1 MASDDPN
8 DGAPTGE
15 GPGPAHHGDDTELS
29 TLLPP
34 RRRWWTALGP
44 DERRWLTI
52 AFVWCLILF
61 TGMYVWMGIG
71 DQQTPIESY
80 RIEPDDF
87 AAEVEAFVDEHQIG
101 EREGAAVVAP
111 PPGSDVFLQA
121 NQFAFRPVLQLER
134 DETYR
139 LLVSSTD
146 VQHGLS
152 LQPVNLNFQVL
163 PGYLYVIEITP
174 DRTGEFPII
183 CNEYCGLGHHV
194 MTGLIVVDGEEA

>member
-1 MASDDPN
+1 MTDTQEHDP
-8 DGAPTGE
+8 APR
-15 GPGPAHHGDDTELS
+15 S

-34 RRRWWTALGP
+34 PKRWWGGIGP
-44 DERRWLTI
+44 DERRWLSI

-61 TGMYVWMGIG
+61 SGMYIWMGIG

-80 RIEPDDF
+80 RVDRDTFQSE
-87 AAEVEAFVDEHQIG
+87 AEEFMSAYAVG
-101 EREGAAVVAP
+101 EEDGIPVVAP
-111 PPGSDVFLQA
+111 PPGEDVYLQA
-121 NQFAFRPVLQLER
+121 SQFQFRPVLELQR
-134 DETYR
+134 GHTYR

-163 PGYLYVIEITP
+163 PGYLYVIRLTP
-174 DRTGEFPII
+174 DELGEFSLV

-194 MTGLIVVDGEEA
+194 MTGKIVVVD

>member
-1 MASDDPN
+1 MDTEHTMHDDSAN
-8 DGAPTGE
+8 
-15 GPGPAHHGDDTELS
+15 GPAQS

-34 RRRWWTALGP
+34 PDRWWQRLGP

-61 TGMYVWMGIG
+61 SGMYIWIGIG

-80 RIEPDDF
+80 RVDPVVF
-87 AAEVEAFVDEHQIG
+87 AAEVRDFIEEHQVDEIN
-101 EREGAAVVAP
+101 GAAIVAP
-111 PPGSDVFLQA
+111 PPGSDVYLQA
-121 NQFAFRPVLQLER
+121 NQFAFRPVLQLQR
-134 DETYR
+134 GETYR

-163 PGYLYVIEITP
+163 PGYLYVIRITP
-174 DRTGEFPII
+174 TETGEFPII
-183 CNEYCGLGHHV
+183 CNEFCGLGHHV
-194 MTGLIVVDGEEA
+194 MTGLIVVD

>member
-1 MASDDPN
+1 MTQDHSHGREGSGDPS
-8 DGAPTGE
+8 P
-15 GPGPAHHGDDTELS
+15 PAHGDDRELS

-34 RRRWWTALGP
+34 KDRWWVRLGP

-52 AFVWCLILF
+52 AFVWCLVLF
-61 TGMYVWMGIG
+61 SGMYVWLAVGN
-71 DQQTPIESY
+71 QQTPIESY
-80 RIEPDDF
+80 RIDPLVFQQEVDAF
-87 AAEVEAFVDEHQIG
+87 IAEHQVDEVD
-101 EREGAAVVAP
+101 GAAVVEP
-111 PPGSDVFLQA
+111 PPGSNVYLQA
-121 NQFAFRPVLQLER
+121 NQFAFRPVLKLQR

-152 LQPVNLNFQVL
+152 LQPTNLNFQVL

-174 DRTGEFPII
+174 DEVGEFPII

-194 MTGLIVVDGEEA
+194 MTGLIVVD

>member
-1 MASDDPN
+1 MSEHGHE
-8 DGAPTGE
+8 DG
-15 GPGPAHHGDDTELS
+15 TELS

-34 RRRWWTALGP
+34 RQRWWTRMGP

-61 TGMYVWMGIG
+61 TGMYVWLGIG

-80 RIEPDDF
+80 RVEPDQF
-87 AAEVEAFVDEHQIG
+87 AAETAEFVEEHQVG
-101 EREGAAVVAP
+101 ERDGIPVVAP
-111 PPGSDVFLQA
+111 PPGNVYLQA
-121 NQFAFRPVLQLER
+121 SQFQFRPVLQLEQG
-134 DETYR
+134 ETYR

-163 PGYLYVIEITP
+163 PGYLYVIEVTP
-174 DRTGEFPII
+174 DWPGEYPML
-183 CNEYCGLGHHV
+183 CNEFCGLGHHL
-194 MTGLIVVDGEEA
+194 MTGMIIVTDGEGDAA

>member
-1 MASDDPN
+1 MSD
-8 DGAPTGE
+8 E
-15 GPGPAHHGDDTELS
+15 HSHEDTLQLS

-34 RRRWWTALGP
+34 KQKWWTRMGP

-52 AFVWCLILF
+52 AFVWCLIMF

-80 RIEPDDF
+80 RVEPDQFAQETADF
-87 AAEVEAFVDEHQIG
+87 IEEHQVG
-101 EREGAAVVAP
+101 ERDGVPVVAP
-111 PPGSDVFLQA
+111 PPDSNVYLQA
-121 NQFAFRPVLQLER
+121 SQFQFRPVLELEQG
-134 DETYR
+134 ETYR

-152 LQPVNLNFQVL
+152 FQPVNLNFQVL

-174 DRTGEFPII
+174 DWPGEYPMI
-183 CNEYCGLGHHV
+183 CNEFCGLGHHV
-194 MTGLIVVDGEEA
+194 MTGMVIVNGDEEGAA

>member
-1 MASDDPN
+1 VTDQH
-8 DGAPTGE
+8 T
-15 GPGPAHHGDDTELS
+15 HTEDERDLS

-34 RRRWWTALGP
+34 RPRWWGALGP

-61 TGMYVWMGIG
+61 SGMYIWLGIG

-80 RIEPDDF
+80 RIEPEDF
-87 AAEVEAFVDEHQIG
+87 RAEVDAFVEEYQVDEVN
-101 EREGAAVVAP
+101 GAPVVAP
-111 PPGSDVFLQA
+111 PPGSEVYLHA
-121 NQFAFRPVLQLER
+121 NRFAFRPVLQLER
-134 DETYR
+134 GETYR

-174 DRTGEFPII
+174 DETGEFPIV

-194 MTGLIVVDGEEA
+194 MTGLIVVD

>member
-1 MASDDPN
+1 VSDARSPED
-8 DGAPTGE
+8 E
-15 GPGPAHHGDDTELS
+15 RERELN
-29 TLLPP
+29 TLTPP
-34 RRRWWTALGP
+34 EKVWWKRLGP

-80 RIEPDDF
+80 RIDPDDF
-87 AAEVEAFVDEHQIG
+87 AAETTAFIEEHQVDEM
-101 EREGAAVVAP
+101 EGVPVVAP
-111 PPGSDVFLQA
+111 PPGSNVYLQA
-121 NQFAFRPVLQLER
+121 SQFQFRPVLQLEEG
-134 DETYR
+134 ETYR

-152 LQPVNLNFQVL
+152 FQPVNLNFQVL

-174 DRTGEFPII
+174 DRPGEYPMI
-183 CNEYCGLGHHV
+183 CNEFCGLGHHV
-194 MTGLIVVDGEEA
+194 MTGMVIVAEAGAEGNAQ